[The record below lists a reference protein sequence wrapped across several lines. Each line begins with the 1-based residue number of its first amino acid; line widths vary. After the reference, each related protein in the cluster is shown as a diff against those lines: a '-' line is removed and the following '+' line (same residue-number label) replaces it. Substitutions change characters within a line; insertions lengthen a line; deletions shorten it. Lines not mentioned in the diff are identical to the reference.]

1 MHRPR
6 LIAAIALAA
15 TLALAGCSGTSSAAT
30 PAASPSASAT
40 AAYPRTVS
48 VGDRDVTLTAQP
60 TRIVPMSWEV
70 SDLALELAGPERM
83 AAVSDGSLSAT
94 SGNHVALAEQVATV
108 LPYTTE
114 PDPEQVL
121 ALAPDLV
128 LLVARHPGEQTVADT
143 LEQSGVPVVVF
154 SDADFAT
161 PDALAAS
168 IVVLGRLFGTEQV
181 AQDAADTLQ
190 DQVAEVTSAV
200 ADVSDRPRV
209 LVLMARGPKVMEQS
223 QDATLNVLV
232 ELAGGTA
239 IAVEQGLDQTVPVD
253 AEQILAANPD
263 IILAEDFEGSGLGPF
278 GSVLSSAAL
287 VTVPAVANQQI
298 HAISTTIASST
309 STTRTGEGL
318 REIAELLQ
326 PEAF

>member
-6 LIAAIALAA
+6 LTAAVVLAA
-15 TLALAGCSGTSSAAT
+15 TLALAGCTSTSSAAT
-30 PAASPSASAT
+30 PAESPSASAT
-40 AAYPRTVS
+40 ASYPRTVT
-48 VGDRDVTLTAQP
+48 VGDREVTLTQQP

-94 SGNHVALAEQVATV
+94 SGNHVELAEQVATV

-121 ALAPDLV
+121 ALDPDLV
-128 LLVARHPGEQTVADT
+128 LLVARHTGEQTVADT

-154 SDADFAT
+154 SAADFAT
-161 PDALAAS
+161 PDAVADS
-168 IVVLGRLFGTEQV
+168 IVVLGQLFGTEQA
-181 AQDAADTLQ
+181 AQDAADTLT
-190 DQVAEVTSAV
+190 DQVAQVTAAV

-209 LVLMARGPKVMEQS
+209 LVLMARGTKVMEQS
-223 QDATLNVLV
+223 QDAMLNVLV

-239 IAVEQGLDQTVPVD
+239 VAVEQGLDQTVPMD

-263 IILAEDFEGSGLGPF
+263 VILAEDFEGSGLSPF
-278 GSVLSSAAL
+278 ESVLGSAAL
-287 VTVPAVANQQI
+287 AGVPAVVNQ
-298 HAISTTIASST
+298 AIYPIATTVASST

-318 REIAELLQ
+318 QEIAELLH